1 MEIALLL
8 VVLAVGVLTVTG
20 LADRIGVP
28 APLVLIVAGVAAS
41 YVPFIPEVTLEADV
55 VLLGLLPPLLYSTAI
70 GTSLVD
76 FNANRRSILLLS
88 VGLVVFTTVGIG
100 VLVHTLIPSIGWPAA
115 FAIGAVVAPPDAVA
129 ATAVGRKIGLPR
141 RIVTILEGESLL
153 NDATALV
160 SLRTAI
166 AAGGAAMALGG
177 EETAEPISI
186 VGIGLDFVVAAGGG
200 VAVGALLYA
209 IVAQVRR
216 RLRDPLM
223 DTAVSLIVPFAAYVA
238 AEELEASGVIAVVV
252 AGLMLGHRAPVLQ
265 TAQSRIAERI
275 NWSTIAFVLENV
287 VFLLIGLQ
295 AARLFSDVGSSE
307 LGTGLI
313 AAACVLSLVGVIVL
327 RLVWVFPVRY
337 FLVRPKF
344 VNGAP
349 APAAYTFL
357 VGWAGMRG
365 VVTLAAAFI
374 IPEGTR
380 HREVLLLI
388 AFTVVAG
395 TLLIQGLSLPWL
407 ARRLDVPSPDPM
419 DDALARATL
428 LQQASNAGLAELEAL
443 ETEDLHGVADLIRGR
458 LEQRNFAAW
467 ERLNTTADEET
478 PSELYARL
486 RTSMIR
492 AERERVLQIR
502 SAGSTPSEVVADV
515 LAMLDLE
522 ESMLE
527 RVIDERA
534 DLRSSTSIRVPGEEC
549 EHLVERP
556 HGPTGGDGR
565 CAECLEE
572 GTRWVALRQ
581 CLDCG
586 HVACCDSSSG
596 RHATRHFHE
605 TGHPVMQSAE
615 PAEDWRWCY
624 VHHLT
629 A

>member
-1 MEIALLL
+1 VEIALLL
-8 VVLAVGVLTVTG
+8 VALAVSVLAVTAV
-20 LADRIGVP
+20 ADRIDVP

-41 YVPFIPEVTLEADV
+41 YVPGVPEITLEPEV
-55 VLLGLLPPLLYSTAI
+55 VLLGLLPPLLYATAI
-70 GTSLVD
+70 QTSLVD

-88 VGLVVFTTVGIG
+88 VGLVVFTTLGIG
-100 VLVHTLIPSIGWPAA
+100 ALVHWLIPSVGWGAA

-129 ATAVGRKIGLPR
+129 ATAVGRRIGLPR

-166 AAGGAAMALGG
+166 AASGLAAEAAD
-177 EETAEPISI
+177 ETLTAGS
-186 VGIGLDFVVAAGGG
+186 VALDFALAAGGG
-200 VAVGALLYA
+200 VAIGAA
-209 IVAQVRR
+209 IFAAVAW
-216 RLRDPLM
+216 LRTHLTDPLM
-223 DTAVSLIVPFAAYVA
+223 DTAISLVVPFAAYVA
-238 AEELEASGVIAVVV
+238 AEEVHASGVISVVV
-252 AGLMLGHRAPVLQ
+252 AGLLLGHQAPMIQ

-275 NWSTIAFVLENV
+275 NWRTIAFVLENA

-295 AARLFSDVGSSE
+295 AARLFEDVGDSDLS
-307 LGTGLI
+307 TARI
-313 AAACVLSLVGVIVL
+313 TAACLLTLVGVIVL
-327 RLVWVFPVRY
+327 RLAWVYPARY
-337 FLVRPKF
+337 LLVRPRS
-344 VNGAP
+344 GDGTP

-357 VGWAGMRG
+357 LGWAGMRG

-374 IPEGTR
+374 IPEETR

-395 TLLIQGLSLPWL
+395 TLLIQGLSLPWIT
-407 ARRLDVPSPDPM
+407 RRLRVPAPDPM

-428 LQQASNAGLAELEAL
+428 LQQASKAGLAELDAQ
-443 ETEDLHGVADLIRGR
+443 ETDDRHGVAELIRQR
-458 LEQRNFAAW
+458 IDQRNFAAW
-467 ERLNTTADEET
+467 ERLGTTADEES

-486 RTSMIR
+486 RRAMID
-492 AERERVLQIR
+492 AERARVLEIR
-502 SAGSTPSEVVADV
+502 SAGSAPSEVVADV
-515 LAMLDLE
+515 LAMLDIE

-527 RVIDERA
+527 RASEERA
-534 DLRSSTSIRVPGEEC
+534 DLRTSTSIRFPGEEC
-549 EHLVERP
+549 EHLAAHP
-556 HGPTGGDGR
+556 HVVTGGDGT
-565 CAECLEE
+565 CGDCLRE
-572 GTRWVALRQ
+572 GSRWVALRE
-581 CLDCG
+581 CLTCG

-596 RHATRHFHE
+596 RHADEHFRA